1 MTRQTV
7 IDLARSL
14 GLVVVERRLSLA
26 EFHAADEVFTTGTMG
41 ELTPVYEIDGRQIGY
56 SGSGQEEEERE
67 VAVKCSTT
75 TCDSS
80 GSNKKVVH
88 SITRLIQDAYTTLT
102 TTASCAIPTV
112 V

>member
-56 SGSGQEEEERE
+56 SGFGEEEEERE

-75 TCDSS
+75 SDSS
-80 GSNKKVVH
+80 GSSKKVAH

-112 V
+112 I